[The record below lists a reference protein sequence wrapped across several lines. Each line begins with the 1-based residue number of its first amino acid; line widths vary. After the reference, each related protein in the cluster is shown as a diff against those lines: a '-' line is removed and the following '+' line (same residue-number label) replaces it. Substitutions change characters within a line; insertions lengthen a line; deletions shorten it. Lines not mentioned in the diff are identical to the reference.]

1 MNSIILDSSTILVQQ
16 PETHLHP
23 RLQAEV
29 GTIISKSVKLHNK
42 RRLRKF
48 ELNPFKKNWVIET
61 HSETLLFRLLKEIR
75 NGNLSKNDINV
86 LYIDHDNEKGSSIKK
101 MIVSDEG
108 ELLSQWPDGFF
119 STDIDEIFD

>member
-1 MNSIILDSSTILVQQ
+1 MAYD
-16 PETHLHP
+16 
-23 RLQAEV
+23 
-29 GTIISKSVKLHNK
+29 
-42 RRLRKF
+42 
-48 ELNPFKKNWVIET
+48 
-61 HSETLLFRLLKEIR
+61 
-75 NGNLSKNDINV
+75 V

>member
-1 MNSIILDSSTILVQQ
+1 MFFIII
-16 PETHLHP
+16 
-23 RLQAEV
+23 RW
-29 GTIISKSVKLHNK
+29 
-42 RRLRKF
+42 F
-48 ELNPFKKNWVIET
+48 NWVIET